1 MKTFGPTT
9 GYLWLDSWILANIV
23 QLGTQ
28 RFCKKFLRWE
38 NDPTGRQFDQMT
50 QAARSGVANIAEGS
64 ARHKTSR
71 ETEMKLTDVARASLA
86 ELSGDYLNW
95 LLQRGKLSW
104 EKSTPDARAVYGI
117 RLDRPDYSDDALHSA
132 AAHILTQKQRFARWL
147 DSDNDTD
154 VANAMLILI
163 AQVINMLNRQMESQ
177 SESFQKEG
185 GFREKLST
193 LRVESRA
200 RQQVA
205 PDCPECG
212 KPMVLRKAK
221 TGKRAGSEFWGCSA
235 YPECKGAR
243 DPEGENPKPQRGT

>member
-9 GYLWLDSWILANIV
+9 GYLWLDSWVLANIV

-28 RFCKKFLRWE
+28 RFCKKFLRRE

-95 LLQRGKLSW
+95 LLQQGKLPW
-104 EKSTPDARAVYGI
+104 EKSSPDARAVYGI
-117 RLDRPDYSDDALHSA
+117 RLDRPEYGDDALHSA
-132 AAHILTQKQRFARWL
+132 AAHILAQKKRFSQWL
-147 DSDNDTD
+147 DSDDD
-154 VANAMLILI
+154 GEVANAMLILI
-163 AQVINMLNRQMESQ
+163 ARVINMLNRQMESQ

-185 GFREKLST
+185 GFREKLNT
-193 LRVESRA
+193 LRVEARA
-200 RQQVA
+200 KQQLA

-221 TGKRAGSEFWGCSA
+221 SGKWAGREFWGCRA

-243 DPEGENPKPQRGT
+243 RSEGANLKAET